1 MHALVALQFTLLASV
16 LRLSFPQR
24 LPAALVPY
32 LLKGGDKVLAQSV
45 GAGGLFSSL
54 LVLLLVKN
62 HTARATFPLNAIL
75 LLGLTSIKSLLG
87 AALTHRFFPPPSSS
101 PYASFPLLFACQ
113 AAVTQVGLALLAAYA
128 PSQAENFLP
137 YLLATVLTL
146 LPARPLSL
154 LLSLPMP
161 SVMMA
166 AALSFLVS
174 VLVLFVSQSNVRG
187 KAYRRGWEAVA
198 DVYAQICGGL
208 GGGR

>member
-1 MHALVALQFTLLASV
+1 M
-16 LRLSFPQR
+16 
-24 LPAALVPY
+24 
-32 LLKGGDKVLAQSV
+32 LAQSV

-62 HTARATFPLNAIL
+62 HTARAIFPLNAIL

-87 AALTHRFFPPPSSS
+87 AALTHRFFPPSSSS
-101 PYASFPLLFACQ
+101 PYAAFPLLFACQ

-154 LLSLPMP
+154 PMP

-187 KAYRRGWEAVA
+187 KAYRRGWEALA

>member
-1 MHALVALQFTLLASV
+1 M
-16 LRLSFPQR
+16 
-24 LPAALVPY
+24 
-32 LLKGGDKVLAQSV
+32 

-62 HTARATFPLNAIL
+62 QTVRATFPLNAVL
-75 LLGLTSIKSLLG
+75 LLGLTSTKSLLA
-87 AALTHRFFPPPSSS
+87 AALTHRFFPPSSSS
-101 PYASFPLLFACQ
+101 PYAAFPLLFACQ

-154 LLSLPMP
+154 LLSLPMQ
-161 SVMMA
+161 SVTLA

-187 KAYRRGWEAVA
+187 KAYRRGWEALA

-208 GGGR
+208 GGGRGA